1 MVGACREQK
10 SHQTADRA
18 GEHHRAD
25 DHALDLDAGVAR
37 GALAFADDGDFIA
50 VLAVVEV
57 DVHENGHDRND
68 QNGQQILLAADD
80 GEPAC
85 FTVLVDDADLARA
98 LRHFPDDDEEC
109 SELGCDVVHHEREE
123 RLVGVPLRL
132 EERRKKAPQR
142 ACRDGGDEHDEN
154 QNAVRKLVAQHDH
167 TCRGGKT
174 ADQDLTF
181 CADVPEAHLECGR
194 DGKGDAEQNREVL
207 ERDPEFA
214 RGAECT
220 IEDGA
225 VDADRVFAREEHR
238 DERADDQRQNN
249 RAAADQHRLIP
260 GQNVSLGD
268 MEQGLFMHRL
278 FLLSRGS

>member
-1 MVGACREQK
+1 MVGACRQKK

-18 GEHHRAD
+18 GEHHGAD
-25 DHALDLDAGVAR
+25 DNALYFDACIACR
-37 GALAFADDGDFIA
+37 ALAFADDGDFIA

-68 QNGQQILLAADD
+68 QNGQQVLLAADD

-85 FTVLVDDADLARA
+85 FTVLVDDTDLASA

-167 TCRGGKT
+167 TCRSGKT

-181 CADVPEAHLECGR
+181 RADVPEAHLKRRSNGKR
-194 DGKGDAEQNREVL
+194 DAQQNREVL
-207 ERDPEFA
+207 EGDPGFA
-214 RGAECT
+214 RGAECAV
-220 IEDGA
+220 ENGA
-225 VDADRVFAREEHR
+225 VDADRVFTREEHC
-238 DERADDQRQNN
+238 DDGADNQRQKNC
-249 RAAADQHRLIP
+249 AAADQHRLIP
-260 GQNVSLGD
+260 GQCIALGNV
-268 MEQGLFMHRL
+268 EQRLFMHQL